1 MRPIHVVGLVG
12 LSLIWGASFMFIKI
26 MLEDM
31 TPLAIAWVRVA
42 GGGVVIAAVLIALR
56 RGVPR
61 SRVYWRDAAVV
72 GALGTAIP
80 MVLIPWGEREI
91 PSNLAAVLNG
101 AMPFWA
107 AILSTAFLP
116 TERLTVKKAAGV
128 TLGFVG
134 LAVIIGRDALDI
146 GATSTQGQFAIV
158 LAAFCYA
165 AGAVYIR
172 RRLLGVDSSMLAG
185 VQNLLALA
193 MLTPLILWTSE
204 VPDFTALEA
213 RTWVAIAGLAILAQ
227 GVALLIYYWLIS
239 NVEATQAAFVTYLAP
254 IAAQFWGWAVLAEV
268 PGRALIP
275 GLALIILGIAVV
287 NRRPR
292 TAVLVAEPSEATPAA
307 R

>member
-26 MLEDM
+26 MLEEM

-107 AILSTAFLP
+107 AILSTVFLP
-116 TERLTVKKAAGV
+116 TERLTVNKAAGV

-134 LAVIIGRDALDI
+134 LAVI
-146 GATSTQGQFAIV
+146 
-158 LAAFCYA
+158 
-165 AGAVYIR
+165 
-172 RRLLGVDSSMLAG
+172 
-185 VQNLLALA
+185 
-193 MLTPLILWTSE
+193 
-204 VPDFTALEA
+204 
-213 RTWVAIAGLAILAQ
+213 
-227 GVALLIYYWLIS
+227 
-239 NVEATQAAFVTYLAP
+239 
-254 IAAQFWGWAVLAEV
+254 
-268 PGRALIP
+268 
-275 GLALIILGIAVV
+275 
-287 NRRPR
+287 
-292 TAVLVAEPSEATPAA
+292 
-307 R
+307 